1 MQWFAI
7 NNDLD
12 ALIDSLG
19 ICERI
24 KNTPIPFSYSLFIKK
39 FIFIYVITMPV
50 AFVPLFGYLSAFIST
65 FVFYALVSME
75 LLAEE
80 IEEPFGVDENDLP
93 TDQLCLTIQDNVRQ
107 IFGA

>member
-1 MQWFAI
+1 
-7 NNDLD
+7 
-12 ALIDSLG
+12 
-19 ICERI
+19 
-24 KNTPIPFSYSLFIKK
+24 
-39 FIFIYVITMPV
+39 MPL

-80 IEEPFGVDENDLP
+80 IEDPFGGDENDLP
-93 TDQLCLTIQDNVRQ
+93 TDQICLTIQNNSQQ